1 MHPVGPALADAD
13 HGTVREFHGMV
24 VPMIHGDTLAELA
37 ALGALAGAL
46 GAIVGIGG
54 GVLLVPVLTLLFHVS
69 PHVAVATSLVGVVAT
84 STAAGSV
91 YVGSGVANMRLGMAL
106 EVATTVGGMLGGLA
120 AARVSEKALSSVF
133 AVLLVVVAI
142 LLALGRDAE
151 HAASRDGQRR
161 GSSPMGWEE
170 HGRLAGAYY
179 DERERRLVPYQAR
192 RWPLGASISLLAGFV
207 SGLLGV
213 GGGFLKVPAMAVGMR
228 VPIRVAAATS
238 NFMIGVTAI
247 ASLFIYFQRGFLE
260 PVLAAPAAV
269 GVVAGSLAATRIAG
283 KLPTRVLRLLTA
295 AVLLFVAVQMI
306 LHFTHPPATG
316 HGA

>member
-1 MHPVGPALADAD
+1 MVLA
-13 HGTVREFHGMV
+13 
-24 VPMIHGDTLAELA
+24 MIHLDTLAALA
-37 ALGALAGAL
+37 ALGAIAGAL
-46 GAIVGIGG
+46 GAVVGIGG
-54 GVLLVPVLTLLFHVS
+54 GVLIVPVLTLLFHVS

-120 AARVSEKALSSVF
+120 AARVSEKALASVF
-133 AVLLVVVAI
+133 AVLLVVVAV
-142 LLALGRDAE
+142 LLALGRDPEA
-151 HAASRDGQRR
+151 AASHDGHGRA
-161 GSSPMGWEE
+161 SSPRGWEA

-179 DERERRLVPYQAR
+179 DERERRLVAYEAR
-192 RWPLGASISLLAGFV
+192 RWPLGAGISLLAGLV

-260 PVLAAPAAV
+260 PVLAAPTAV

-283 KLPTRVLRLLTA
+283 HLPTRGLRLLTA
-295 AVLLFVAVQMI
+295 VVLLFVAVQMI
-306 LHFTHPPATG
+306 LHSTQPPSAG
-316 HGA
+316 HAA